1 MKTRIIA
8 LALCLTALCAQAQTE
23 YIIDQ
28 PLYGEIK
35 KIQVFEGWNVRLV
48 HDTVNMVSIVTP
60 CEHYFTEGN
69 EPQIC
74 RQQADGW
81 LSIWKNTSMP
91 RGTVVEVHYSHSLQ
105 LLEIAPGATV
115 SADTLLM
122 FDTTALIKDSYGD
135 INVNRGASLRVK
147 EVRCRRDIGKPG
159 FLAISADTAST
170 VRVGTVRCGH
180 LSLWS
185 QQDATLMLDSIDAR
199 EVVYYRNPKSHGNL
213 TESDSTRNLTVKTAN
228 RWFADGL
235 KILRNTIG
243 LEYNVPIGNQ
253 YNNPYA
259 MPIELV
265 PIVGLRTNVISINQR
280 WGLSLGTEFGAP
292 CQFLTNNSTRNGRT
306 LDLDTLSPGV
316 NRQQS
321 MMYIYI
327 SLPTRLHYRPQ
338 TAFGKAFFADLHIGL
353 SPRVNFY
360 QRYTQGLLSSNN
372 RWNNEQSKV
381 SVYNTFQMR
390 AEVGLGYNPFSNIE
404 FNFYVDLLPTY
415 RKETG
420 MGNIHSFGFQI
431 KF

>member
-28 PLYGEIK
+28 PLFGEIK
-35 KIQVFEGWNVRLV
+35 KIQVFQGWNVRLV
-48 HDTVNMVSIVTP
+48 HDSVNMVSIVTP

-69 EPQIC
+69 EPELC
-74 RQQADGW
+74 KLDAEGW
-81 LSIWKNTSMP
+81 LSIWQNKYMP
-91 RGTVVEVHYSHSLQ
+91 QGTVVEVHYSEPIDY
-105 LLEIAPGATV
+105 LLLNSNATV

-122 FDTTALIKDSYGD
+122 GKRYNYKENELGD
-135 INVNRGASLRVK
+135 IDLGKRASL
-147 EVRCRRDIGKPG
+147 
-159 FLAISADTAST
+159 TAGCIDGCT
-170 VRVGTVRCGH
+170 
-180 LSLWS
+180 SLE
-185 QQDATLMLDSIDAR
+185 LDSNATAHVGLMRSPLPMQLSTMAGSTMTVDSFDCPDVR
-199 EVVYYRNPKSHGNL
+199 YNRNPKSRGNL
-213 TESDSTRNLTVKTAN
+213 TESNSTRNLTVKTAN
-228 RWFADGL
+228 RWFTDGL

-280 WGLSLGTEFGAP
+280 WGLSLGTEFGIP

-316 NRQQS
+316 NRNQS
-321 MMYIYI
+321 MLYMYI

-390 AEVGLGYNPFSNIE
+390 AEVGLGFNPFSNIE
-404 FNFYVDLLPTY
+404 LNFYVDLLPTY

>member
-28 PLYGEIK
+28 PLFGEIK
-35 KIQVFEGWNVRLV
+35 KIQVFQGWNVRLV
-48 HDTVNMVSIVTP
+48 HDSVNMVSIVTP

-69 EPQIC
+69 EPELC
-74 RQQADGW
+74 KLDAEGW
-81 LSIWKNTSMP
+81 LSIWQNKYMP
-91 RGTVVEVHYSHSLQ
+91 QGTVVEVHYSEPIDY
-105 LLEIAPGATV
+105 LLLNPNATV

-122 FDTTALIKDSYGD
+122 GKRYNYKENELGD
-135 INVNRGASLRVK
+135 IDLGKRASL
-147 EVRCRRDIGKPG
+147 
-159 FLAISADTAST
+159 TAGCIDGCTSLELDSNAT
-170 VRVGTVRCGH
+170 AHVGLMRSPLPMH
-180 LSLWS
+180 LSTMAGS
-185 QQDATLMLDSIDAR
+185 TLTVDSFDCPDVR
-199 EVVYYRNPKSHGNL
+199 YNRNPKSRGNL

-228 RWFADGL
+228 RWFTDGL

-280 WGLSLGTEFGAP
+280 WGLSLGTEFGIP

-316 NRQQS
+316 NRNQS
-321 MMYIYI
+321 MIYMYI
-327 SLPTRLHYRPQ
+327 SLSTRLHYRPQ
-338 TAFGKAFFADLHIGL
+338 AAFGKAFFADLHIGL

-360 QRYTQGLLSSNN
+360 QRYTKGLLSSNN

-390 AEVGLGYNPFSNIE
+390 AEVGLGFNPFSNIE
-404 FNFYVDLLPTY
+404 LNFYVDLLPTY

>member
-1 MKTRIIA
+1 
-8 LALCLTALCAQAQTE
+8 
-23 YIIDQ
+23 
-28 PLYGEIK
+28 
-35 KIQVFEGWNVRLV
+35 
-48 HDTVNMVSIVTP
+48 
-60 CEHYFTEGN
+60 
-69 EPQIC
+69 
-74 RQQADGW
+74 
-81 LSIWKNTSMP
+81 
-91 RGTVVEVHYSHSLQ
+91 
-105 LLEIAPGATV
+105 LLNPNATV

-122 FDTTALIKDSYGD
+122 GKRYNYKENELGD
-135 INVNRGASLRVK
+135 IDLGKRASL
-147 EVRCRRDIGKPG
+147 
-159 FLAISADTAST
+159 TAGCINGCT
-170 VRVGTVRCGH
+170 
-180 LSLWS
+180 SLE
-185 QQDATLMLDSIDAR
+185 LDSNATAHVGLMRSPLPMQLSTMAGSTLTVDSFDCPDVR
-199 EVVYYRNPKSHGNL
+199 YNRNPKSRGNL
-213 TESDSTRNLTVKTAN
+213 TESNSTRNLTVKTAN
-228 RWFADGL
+228 RWFTDGL

-321 MMYIYI
+321 MIYIYI

-338 TAFGKAFFADLHIGL
+338 TAFGKAFFADLHMHIGL

-390 AEVGLGYNPFSNIE
+390 AEVGLGFEPFSNIE

>member
-28 PLYGEIK
+28 PLFGEIK
-35 KIQVFEGWNVRLV
+35 KIQVFQGWNVRLV
-48 HDTVNMVSIVTP
+48 HDSVNMVSIVTP
-60 CEHYFTEGN
+60 CEHHFTEGN
-69 EPQIC
+69 EPELC
-74 RQQADGW
+74 KLDAEGW
-81 LSIWKNTSMP
+81 LSIWQNKYMP
-91 RGTVVEVHYSHSLQ
+91 QGTVVEVHYSEPIDY
-105 LLEIAPGATV
+105 LLLNPNATV

-122 FDTTALIKDSYGD
+122 GKRYNYKENELGD
-135 INVNRGASLRVK
+135 IDLGKRASL
-147 EVRCRRDIGKPG
+147 
-159 FLAISADTAST
+159 TAGCIDGCT
-170 VRVGTVRCGH
+170 
-180 LSLWS
+180 SLE
-185 QQDATLMLDSIDAR
+185 LDSNATAHVGLMRSPLPMQLSTMAGSTLTVDSFDCPDVR
-199 EVVYYRNPKSHGNL
+199 YNRNPKSRGNL
-213 TESDSTRNLTVKTAN
+213 TESNSTRNLTVKTAN
-228 RWFADGL
+228 RWFTDGL

-280 WGLSLGTEFGAP
+280 WGLSLGTEFGIP

-316 NRQQS
+316 NRNQS
-321 MMYIYI
+321 MLYMYI

-381 SVYNTFQMR
+381 SVYNTFQLR
-390 AEVGLGYNPFSNIE
+390 AEVGLGFNPFSNIE

-420 MGNIHSFGFQI
+420 MGKVHTFGFQI

>member
-28 PLYGEIK
+28 PLFGEIK
-35 KIQVFEGWNVRLV
+35 KIQVFQGWNVRLV
-48 HDTVNMVSIVTP
+48 HDSVNMVSIVTP

-69 EPQIC
+69 EPELC
-74 RQQADGW
+74 KLDAEGW
-81 LSIWKNTSMP
+81 LSIWQNKYMP
-91 RGTVVEVHYSHSLQ
+91 QGTVVEVHYSEPIDY
-105 LLEIAPGATV
+105 LLLNPNATV

-122 FDTTALIKDSYGD
+122 GKRYNYKENELGD
-135 INVNRGASLRVK
+135 IDLGKRASLTAG
-147 EVRCRRDIGKPG
+147 CIDGC
-159 FLAISADTAST
+159 IS
-170 VRVGTVRCGH
+170 
-180 LSLWS
+180 LE
-185 QQDATLMLDSIDAR
+185 LDSNATAHVGLMRSPLPMQLSTMAGSTLTVDSFDCPDVR
-199 EVVYYRNPKSHGNL
+199 YNRNPKSRGNL

-228 RWFADGL
+228 RWFTDGL

-280 WGLSLGTEFGAP
+280 WGLSLGTEFGIP

-316 NRQQS
+316 NRNQS
-321 MMYIYI
+321 MLYMYI

-390 AEVGLGYNPFSNIE
+390 AEVGLGFNPFSNIE
-404 FNFYVDLLPTY
+404 LNFYVDLLPTY

>member
-28 PLYGEIK
+28 PLFGEIK
-35 KIQVFEGWNVRLV
+35 KIQVFQGWNVRLV
-48 HDTVNMVSIVTP
+48 HDSVNMVSIVTP

-69 EPQIC
+69 EPELC
-74 RQQADGW
+74 KLDAEGW
-81 LSIWKNTSMP
+81 LSIWQNKYMP
-91 RGTVVEVHYSHSLQ
+91 QGTVVEVHYSEPIDY
-105 LLEIAPGATV
+105 LLLNPNATV

-122 FDTTALIKDSYGD
+122 GKRYNYKENELGD
-135 INVNRGASLRVK
+135 IDLGKRASL
-147 EVRCRRDIGKPG
+147 
-159 FLAISADTAST
+159 TAGCIDGCT
-170 VRVGTVRCGH
+170 
-180 LSLWS
+180 SLE
-185 QQDATLMLDSIDAR
+185 LDSNATAHVGLMRSPLPMQLSTMAGSTMTVDSFDCPDVR
-199 EVVYYRNPKSHGNL
+199 YNRNPKSRGNL

-228 RWFADGL
+228 RWFTDGL

-280 WGLSLGTEFGAP
+280 WGLSLGTEFGIP

-316 NRQQS
+316 NRNQS
-321 MMYIYI
+321 MLYMYI

-390 AEVGLGYNPFSNIE
+390 AEVGLGFNPFSNIE
-404 FNFYVDLLPTY
+404 LNFYVDLLPTY

>member
-48 HDTVNMVSIVTP
+48 HDSVNMVSIVTP

-69 EPQIC
+69 EPELC
-74 RQQADGW
+74 KLDAEGW
-81 LSIWKNTSMP
+81 LSIWQNKYMP
-91 RGTVVEVHYSHSLQ
+91 QGTVVEVHYSEPIDY
-105 LLEIAPGATV
+105 LLLNPTATV

-122 FDTTALIKDSYGD
+122 GKRYNYKENELGD
-135 INVNRGASLRVK
+135 IDLGKRASL
-147 EVRCRRDIGKPG
+147 
-159 FLAISADTAST
+159 TAGCIDGCT
-170 VRVGTVRCGH
+170 
-180 LSLWS
+180 SLE
-185 QQDATLMLDSIDAR
+185 LDSNATAHVGLMRSPLPMQLSTMAGSTLTVDSFDCPDVR
-199 EVVYYRNPKSHGNL
+199 YNRNPKSRGNL
-213 TESDSTRNLTVKTAN
+213 TESNSTRNLTVKTAN
-228 RWFADGL
+228 RWFTDGL

-280 WGLSLGTEFGAP
+280 WGLSLGTEFGIP

-316 NRQQS
+316 NRNQS
-321 MMYIYI
+321 MLYMYI

-390 AEVGLGYNPFSNIE
+390 AEVGLGFNPFSNIE
-404 FNFYVDLLPTY
+404 LNFYVDLLPTY

>member
-48 HDTVNMVSIVTP
+48 HDSVNMVSIVTP

-69 EPQIC
+69 EPELC
-74 RQQADGW
+74 KLDAEGW
-81 LSIWKNTSMP
+81 LSIWQNKYMP
-91 RGTVVEVHYSHSLQ
+91 QGTVVEVHYSEPIDY
-105 LLEIAPGATV
+105 LLLNPNATV

-122 FDTTALIKDSYGD
+122 GKRYNYKENELGD
-135 INVNRGASLRVK
+135 IDLGKRASL
-147 EVRCRRDIGKPG
+147 
-159 FLAISADTAST
+159 TAGCIDGCT
-170 VRVGTVRCGH
+170 
-180 LSLWS
+180 SLE
-185 QQDATLMLDSIDAR
+185 LDSNATAHVGLMRSPLPMQLSTMAGSTLTVDSFDCPDVR
-199 EVVYYRNPKSHGNL
+199 YNRNPKSRGNL
-213 TESDSTRNLTVKTAN
+213 TESNSTRNLTVKTAN
-228 RWFADGL
+228 RWFTDGL

-280 WGLSLGTEFGAP
+280 WGLSLGTEFGIP

-316 NRQQS
+316 NRNQS
-321 MMYIYI
+321 MLYMYI

-390 AEVGLGYNPFSNIE
+390 AEVGLGFNPFSNIE
-404 FNFYVDLLPTY
+404 LNFYVDLLPTY

>member
-28 PLYGEIK
+28 PLFGEIK
-35 KIQVFEGWNVRLV
+35 KIQVFQGWNVRLV
-48 HDTVNMVSIVTP
+48 HDSVNMVSIVTP

-69 EPQIC
+69 EPELC
-74 RQQADGW
+74 KLDAKGW
-81 LSIWKNTSMP
+81 LSIWQNKYMP
-91 RGTVVEVHYSHSLQ
+91 QGTVVEVHYSEPIDY
-105 LLEIAPGATV
+105 LLLNPNATV

-122 FDTTALIKDSYGD
+122 GKRYNYKENELGD
-135 INVNRGASLRVK
+135 IDLGKRASL
-147 EVRCRRDIGKPG
+147 
-159 FLAISADTAST
+159 TAGCINGCT
-170 VRVGTVRCGH
+170 
-180 LSLWS
+180 SLE
-185 QQDATLMLDSIDAR
+185 LDSNATAHVGLMRSPLPMQLSTMAGSTLTVDSFDCPDVR
-199 EVVYYRNPKSHGNL
+199 YNRNPKSRGNP

-228 RWFADGL
+228 RWFTDGL

-316 NRQQS
+316 NRKQS
-321 MMYIYI
+321 MMYMYI

-390 AEVGLGYNPFSNIE
+390 AEVGLGFDPFSNIE

>member
-28 PLYGEIK
+28 PLFGEIK
-35 KIQVFEGWNVRLV
+35 KIQVFQGWNVRLV
-48 HDTVNMVSIVTP
+48 HDSVNMVSIATP

-69 EPQIC
+69 EPELC
-74 RQQADGW
+74 KLDAEGW
-81 LSIWKNTSMP
+81 LSIWQNKYMP
-91 RGTVVEVHYSHSLQ
+91 QGTVVEVHYSEPIDY
-105 LLEIAPGATV
+105 LLLNPNATV

-122 FDTTALIKDSYGD
+122 GKRYNYKENELGD
-135 INVNRGASLRVK
+135 IDLGKRASL
-147 EVRCRRDIGKPG
+147 
-159 FLAISADTAST
+159 TAGCIDGCT
-170 VRVGTVRCGH
+170 
-180 LSLWS
+180 SLE
-185 QQDATLMLDSIDAR
+185 LDSNATAHVGLMRSPLPMQLSTMAGSTMTVDSFDCPDVR
-199 EVVYYRNPKSHGNL
+199 YNRNPKSRGNL
-213 TESDSTRNLTVKTAN
+213 TESDSTRNLTVNTAN
-228 RWFADGL
+228 RWFTDGL

-280 WGLSLGTEFGAP
+280 WGLSLGTEFGIP

-316 NRQQS
+316 NRNQS
-321 MMYIYI
+321 MIYMYI

-390 AEVGLGYNPFSNIE
+390 AEVGLGFNPFSNIE
-404 FNFYVDLLPTY
+404 LNFYVDLLPTY

-420 MGNIHSFGFQI
+420 MGNIHSFGLQI
-431 KF
+431 KL

>member
-28 PLYGEIK
+28 PLFGEIK
-35 KIQVFEGWNVRLV
+35 KIQVFQGWNVRLV
-48 HDTVNMVSIVTP
+48 HDSVNMVSIVTP

-69 EPQIC
+69 EPELC
-74 RQQADGW
+74 KLDAEGW
-81 LSIWKNTSMP
+81 LSIWQNKYMP
-91 RGTVVEVHYSHSLQ
+91 QGTVVEVHYSEPIDY
-105 LLEIAPGATV
+105 LLLNPNATV

-122 FDTTALIKDSYGD
+122 GKRYNYKENELGD
-135 INVNRGASLRVK
+135 IDLGKRASL
-147 EVRCRRDIGKPG
+147 
-159 FLAISADTAST
+159 TAGCINGCT
-170 VRVGTVRCGH
+170 
-180 LSLWS
+180 SLE
-185 QQDATLMLDSIDAR
+185 LDSNATAHVGLMRSPLPIQLSTMAGSTLTVDSFDCPDVR
-199 EVVYYRNPKSHGNL
+199 YNRNPKSRGNL
-213 TESDSTRNLTVKTAN
+213 TESNNTRNLTVKTAN
-228 RWFADGL
+228 RWFTDGL

-390 AEVGLGYNPFSNIE
+390 AEVGLGFDPFSNIA

>member
-28 PLYGEIK
+28 PLFGEIK
-35 KIQVFEGWNVRLV
+35 KIQVFQGWNVRLV
-48 HDTVNMVSIVTP
+48 HDSVNMVSIVTP

-69 EPQIC
+69 EPELC
-74 RQQADGW
+74 KLDAEGW
-81 LSIWKNTSMP
+81 LSIWQNKYMP
-91 RGTVVEVHYSHSLQ
+91 QGTVVEVHYSEPIDY
-105 LLEIAPGATV
+105 LLLNPNATV

-122 FDTTALIKDSYGD
+122 GKRYNYKENELGD
-135 INVNRGASLRVK
+135 IDLGKRASL
-147 EVRCRRDIGKPG
+147 
-159 FLAISADTAST
+159 TAGCIDGCT
-170 VRVGTVRCGH
+170 
-180 LSLWS
+180 SLE
-185 QQDATLMLDSIDAR
+185 LDSNATAHVGLMRSPLPMQLSTMAGSTMTVDSFDCPDVR
-199 EVVYYRNPKSHGNL
+199 YNRNPKSRGNL

-228 RWFADGL
+228 RWFTDGL

-280 WGLSLGTEFGAP
+280 WGLSLGIEFGIP

-316 NRQQS
+316 NRNQS
-321 MMYIYI
+321 MLYMYI

-390 AEVGLGYNPFSNIE
+390 AEVGLGFNPFSNIE
-404 FNFYVDLLPTY
+404 LNFYVDLLPTY

>member
-28 PLYGEIK
+28 PLFGEIK
-35 KIQVFEGWNVRLV
+35 KIQVFQGWNVRLV
-48 HDTVNMVSIVTP
+48 HDSVNMVSIVTP

-69 EPQIC
+69 EPELC
-74 RQQADGW
+74 KLDAEGW
-81 LSIWKNTSMP
+81 LSIWQNKYMP
-91 RGTVVEVHYSHSLQ
+91 QGTVVEVHYSEPIDY
-105 LLEIAPGATV
+105 LLLNPNATV

-122 FDTTALIKDSYGD
+122 GKRYNYKENELGD
-135 INVNRGASLRVK
+135 IDLGKRASL
-147 EVRCRRDIGKPG
+147 
-159 FLAISADTAST
+159 TAGCIDGCT
-170 VRVGTVRCGH
+170 
-180 LSLWS
+180 SLE
-185 QQDATLMLDSIDAR
+185 LDSNATAHVGLMRSPLPMQLSTMAGSTLTVDSFDCPDVR
-199 EVVYYRNPKSHGNL
+199 YNRNPKSRGNL

-228 RWFADGL
+228 RWFTDGL

-243 LEYNVPIGNQ
+243 LEYNVPAGKK
-253 YNNPYA
+253 YNSPYA
-259 MPIELV
+259 MPVELV
-265 PIVGLRTNVISINQR
+265 PIVGLRTNVIPMSRR
-280 WGLSLGTEFGAP
+280 WGLSLGTEFGIP
-292 CQFLTNNSTRNGRT
+292 FQFFSNNSTRNGRT

-316 NRQQS
+316 NRNQS

-353 SPRVNFY
+353 NPRVNFY

-381 SVYNTFQMR
+381 SVYNTFQLR
-390 AEVGLGYNPFSNIE
+390 AEVGLGFNPFSNIE

-420 MGNIHSFGFQI
+420 MGKVHTFGFQI

>member
-28 PLYGEIK
+28 PLFGEIK
-35 KIQVFEGWNVRLV
+35 KIQVFQGWNVRLV
-48 HDTVNMVSIVTP
+48 HDSVKMVSIVTP

-69 EPQIC
+69 EPELC
-74 RQQADGW
+74 KLDAEGW
-81 LSIWKNTSMP
+81 LSIWQNKYMP
-91 RGTVVEVHYSHSLQ
+91 QGTVVEVHYSEPIDY
-105 LLEIAPGATV
+105 LLLNPNATV

-122 FDTTALIKDSYGD
+122 GKRFNYKENELGD
-135 INVNRGASLRVK
+135 IDLGKRASL
-147 EVRCRRDIGKPG
+147 
-159 FLAISADTAST
+159 TAGCIDGCT
-170 VRVGTVRCGH
+170 
-180 LSLWS
+180 SLE
-185 QQDATLMLDSIDAR
+185 LDSNATAHVGLMRSPLPMQLSTMAGSTMTVDSFDCPDVR
-199 EVVYYRNPKSHGNL
+199 YNRNPKSRGNL

-228 RWFADGL
+228 RWFTDGL

-243 LEYNVPIGNQ
+243 LEYNVPIGNK

-265 PIVGLRTNVISINQR
+265 PIVGLRTNVISIKQR
-280 WGLSLGTEFGAP
+280 WGLSLGTEFGIP

-316 NRQQS
+316 NRNQS

-404 FNFYVDLLPTY
+404 LNFYVDLLPTY